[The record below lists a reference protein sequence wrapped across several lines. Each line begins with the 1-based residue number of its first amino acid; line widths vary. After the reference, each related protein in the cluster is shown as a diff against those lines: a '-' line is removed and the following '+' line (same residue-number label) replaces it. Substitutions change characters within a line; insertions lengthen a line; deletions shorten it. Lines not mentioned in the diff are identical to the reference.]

1 MKALAFPLFLLAV
14 LTAGFL
20 FRGTIEELF
29 SDRESLRAWLS
40 GQGFRGG
47 LAFIGLQI
55 LQVVIFI
62 IPGEITQAAGGFA
75 FGFWMGSA
83 LSLLGIALGSMCN
96 YFVGMWLGRPFVR
109 AMLGESGL
117 ARAELVVRKRKS
129 ETAYFLLF
137 LIPGLPKDALC
148 YFAGMAK
155 APPALF
161 LVMSMLARMPGIAGS
176 SLMGSAAYEGRYAL
190 ASWILAVSAM
200 ALVLGLIWK
209 GPLEALS
216 SRTLEKKAKRQ
227 VNVDED

>member
-14 LTAGFL
+14 LAAGFL
-20 FRGTIEELF
+20 FRGSIEELL
-29 SDRESLRAWLS
+29 SDRESLRAWFS
-40 GQGFRGG
+40 AQGIRGW
-47 LAFIGLQI
+47 LAFVGMQI
-55 LQVVIFI
+55 VQVVIFI

-75 FGFWMGSA
+75 FGFWLGSG

-96 YFVGMWLGRPFVR
+96 YFVGIWLGRPFVR
-109 AMLGESGL
+109 AMLGERGL
-117 ARAELVVRKRKS
+117 AKAELVVRNRKS

-161 LVMSMLARMPGIAGS
+161 LIVSMLARMPGIAGS

-190 ASWILAVSAM
+190 ATWILAVSAM
-200 ALVLGLIWK
+200 VLVLGLIWK
-209 GPLEALS
+209 GPIEVLSGRALEN
-216 SRTLEKKAKRQ
+216 REKRQ
-227 VNVDED
+227 VKVDED